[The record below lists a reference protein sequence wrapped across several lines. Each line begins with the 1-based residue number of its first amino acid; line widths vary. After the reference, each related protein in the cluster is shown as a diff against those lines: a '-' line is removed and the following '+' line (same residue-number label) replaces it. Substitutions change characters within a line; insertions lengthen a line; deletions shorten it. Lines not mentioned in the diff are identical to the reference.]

1 MTEEK
6 ATITADVD
14 FFYQMKGYEGHTQL
28 HIPGTP
34 TIETYEAAIER
45 IEKAGGLPRDA
56 VMPGKAAEAPKDD
69 DGDVRV
75 FNCEACGGPMTYRK
89 GTSKAG
95 KPYKGW
101 FCNKRNCKGTTIWD
115 DD

>member
-1 MTEEK
+1 L
-6 ATITADVD
+6 ITADVD

-28 HIPGTP
+28 HVPGTP
-34 TIETYEAAIER
+34 TVETYQAAIER

-56 VMPGKAAEAPKDD
+56 VLPGKPAEAPTDD
-69 DGDVRV
+69 SGHTCD
-75 FNCEACGGPMTYRK
+75 ECGGPMAYRK

-101 FCNKRNCKGTTIWD
+101 FCAKRNCKGTPIWD
-115 DD
+115 DDE